1 MYNHIIKNNFYWYVT
16 SYTHTENGYDF
27 FNNRLPVW
35 EDAIFNGFNVIG
47 SPSILTIKNVD
58 DKLFFNEELI
68 WMMDVD
74 YYLRMHDKF
83 NDVSI
88 IDDINVVSRIWDG
101 RVTNKLSDDIKNI
114 EFKKYNKG

>member
-1 MYNHIIKNNFYWYVT
+1 MSKRLYSKKIKRDGRFPD
-16 SYTHTENGYDF
+16 GYDF